1 MNNIEVSLKGKNIIL
16 IGFMGV
22 GKTTVGKL
30 VAKKLQRKF
39 IDVDEEI
46 EMEYGMPVSEIF
58 NKLGEK
64 IFREKEKSLLISLC
78 NQKNKV
84 LSPGGGSFLQEEIRD
99 VCLSTSIVVF
109 LDLSFEGWK
118 DRLDLILDSRPV
130 LQGKSVKE
138 MEELFNNRQEIYKN
152 HHLKVVTDNM
162 NVDVI
167 ANQIISRL
175 SDLM

>member
-1 MNNIEVSLKGKNIIL
+1 MSNNEVSLKGKNIIL

-30 VAKKLQRKF
+30 VAKILQREF

-46 EMEYGMPVSEIF
+46 EKEYGMPVTEIF

-64 IFREKEKSLLISLC
+64 AFREKEKSLIISLC
-78 NQKNKV
+78 GQKNKV
-84 LSPGGGSFLQEEIRD
+84 LSPGGGSFLQDEIRN
-99 VCLSTSIVVF
+99 VCLSTSIVIF

-118 DRLDLILDSRPV
+118 DRLDLIIDSRPV

-138 MEELFNNRQEIYKN
+138 MEELFNSRQEIYSN

-162 NVDVI
+162 DANVI
-167 ANQIISRL
+167 ASHIINKL
-175 SDLM
+175 TALI